1 MAVLTT
7 HSPDETRDLGRKLGQ
22 LLGPG
27 DLLCLQGDLGAGK
40 TTLTQGIA
48 QGWGSADSVFSPT
61 FVMVNLYRA
70 QNGTPLYH
78 MDAYRIESL
87 PEAAQLGLDDM
98 LAEGALILEWPERIE
113 PLLPKERLWLILTHI
128 SETQRQ
134 LQISASGTRSQH
146 LLKHFAPPVNC
157 HNFPRIPNHL
167 HNSSI
172 LFLFSPLYSLFL

>member
-22 LLGPG
+22 LLAPG

-48 QGWGSADSVFSPT
+48 AGWGSADPVSSPT

-70 QNGTPLYH
+70 VDGTPLYH

-98 LAEGALILEWPERIE
+98 LAEGALIVEWPERIE
-113 PLLPKERLWLILTHI
+113 PLLPKERLWLTLTHL
-128 SETQRQ
+128 SETERQ
-134 LQISASGTRSQH
+134 LEISASGTRH
-146 LLKHFAPPVNC
+146 ETLLQVIGK
-157 HNFPRIPNHL
+157 
-167 HNSSI
+167 S
-172 LFLFSPLYSLFL
+172 

>member
-7 HSPDETRDLGRKLGQ
+7 HSPEETRQLGRKLGQ
-22 LLGPG
+22 LLRPG

-48 QGWGSADSVFSPT
+48 EGWGSADSVSSPT

-70 QNGTPLYH
+70 ADGTPLYH

-98 LAEGALILEWPERIE
+98 LAEGALIVEWPERIE
-113 PLLPKERLWLILTHI
+113 PLLPKERLWLTLTHI
-128 SETQRQ
+128 SETERQ
-134 LQISASGTRSQH
+134 LEINANGARHET
-146 LLKHFAPPVNC
+146 LLQAIGK
-157 HNFPRIPNHL
+157 
-167 HNSSI
+167 S
-172 LFLFSPLYSLFL
+172 

>member
-7 HSPDETRDLGRKLGQ
+7 HFPEETRQLGRKLGQ
-22 LLGPG
+22 LLCSG

-48 QGWGSADSVFSPT
+48 EGWGSADSVSSPT

-70 QNGTPLYH
+70 VDGTPLYH

-98 LAEGALILEWPERIE
+98 LAEGALIVEWPERIE
-113 PLLPKERLWLILTHI
+113 PLLPKERLWLTLTHI
-128 SETQRQ
+128 SETERQ
-134 LQISASGTRSQH
+134 LEINANGARHET
-146 LLKHFAPPVNC
+146 LLQAIGK
-157 HNFPRIPNHL
+157 
-167 HNSSI
+167 S
-172 LFLFSPLYSLFL
+172 

>member
-7 HSPDETRDLGRKLGQ
+7 QSPHETRELGRKLGQ
-22 LLGPG
+22 LLRPG

-48 QGWGSADSVFSPT
+48 EGWGSADSVSSPT

-70 QNGTPLYH
+70 ADETPLYH

-98 LAEGALILEWPERIE
+98 LAEGALIVEWPERIE
-113 PLLPKERLWLILTHI
+113 ALLPKERIWMTLIHLT
-128 SETQRQ
+128 ETERQ
-134 LQISASGTRSQH
+134 LEISANGTRH
-146 LLKHFAPPVNC
+146 EALLQVIGKW
-157 HNFPRIPNHL
+157 
-167 HNSSI
+167 
-172 LFLFSPLYSLFL
+172 

>member
-22 LLGPG
+22 LLAPG

-48 QGWGSADSVFSPT
+48 EGWGSADPVSSPT

-70 QNGTPLYH
+70 VDGTPLYH

-98 LAEGALILEWPERIE
+98 LAEGALIVEWPERIE
-113 PLLPKERLWLILTHI
+113 PLLPKERLWLTLTHL
-128 SETQRQ
+128 SETERQ
-134 LQISASGTRSQH
+134 LEISASGTRH
-146 LLKHFAPPVNC
+146 ETLLQVIGK
-157 HNFPRIPNHL
+157 
-167 HNSSI
+167 S
-172 LFLFSPLYSLFL
+172 

>member
-7 HSPDETRDLGRKLGQ
+7 HSPEETRELGRKLGQ
-22 LLGPG
+22 LLSPG

-48 QGWGSADSVFSPT
+48 AGWGSADAVSSPT

-70 QNGTPLYH
+70 ADETPLYH

-98 LAEGALILEWPERIE
+98 LAEGALIVEWPERIK
-113 PLLPKERLWLILTHI
+113 PLLPKERLWLTLTHI
-128 SETQRQ
+128 SETERQ
-134 LQISASGTRSQH
+134 LEISANGTRH
-146 LLKHFAPPVNC
+146 ETLLQVIGKW
-157 HNFPRIPNHL
+157 
-167 HNSSI
+167 
-172 LFLFSPLYSLFL
+172 